1 MSFQESNPAKS
12 WQNKTWV
19 QLLAIAIAI
28 LPYLIA
34 AFFPTYNVTVNL
46 KVTLTHI
53 LIWSLIVIVILLLLR
68 YLVGER
74 FRDLNR
80 KPGIWWKDILSG
92 IALAALTLAILF
104 FTSKPISSLF
114 PVQRD
119 LNLIFAYREVF
130 QSPWLFALWLG
141 PGIMISSGIGEELLR
156 TFVLTRLWKISSLP
170 AWKPLTVL
178 LYAGLFGLGHIYL
191 GLDGVIQA
199 AIYGC
204 VIGFYYLRFGRVTV
218 MIFAHYLHFAFQFVL
233 MYIWANA

>member
-1 MSFQESNPAKS
+1 MSFQESNSGKS

-34 AFFPTYNVTVNL
+34 FFFPTYSYTVNI

-53 LIWSLIVIVILLLLR
+53 LIWSLIVFVILLLQR

-74 FRDLNR
+74 FRDLNF
-80 KPGIWWKDILSG
+80 KPGTWWKDILSG

-104 FTSKPISSLF
+104 LTSSPISSLF
-114 PVQRD
+114 PAQKE
-119 LNLIFAYREVF
+119 LHLGFAYREVF

-141 PGIMISSGIGEELLR
+141 PGILISSGIGEELLR

-170 AWKPLTVL
+170 AWKLLTVF

-191 GLDGVIQA
+191 GPDGVIQA

-218 MIFAHYLHFAFQFVL
+218 MIIAHYLHFAFQFVL
-233 MYIWANA
+233 MYIWANP